1 MEVDRISQM
10 GGVGHEGSPAWAR
23 GKMRRH
29 KFAGEVDPAE
39 GEVEQEEVAEPV
51 ELDEDHDGALDV
63 MA

>member
-10 GGVGHEGSPAWAR
+10 GGVGHEASPSWTR

-29 KFAGEVDPAE
+29 KFVE
-39 GEVEQEEVAEPV
+39 EVELSESEAEEQTAAEAV
-51 ELDEDHDGALDV
+51 EMDEEHDGGLNV